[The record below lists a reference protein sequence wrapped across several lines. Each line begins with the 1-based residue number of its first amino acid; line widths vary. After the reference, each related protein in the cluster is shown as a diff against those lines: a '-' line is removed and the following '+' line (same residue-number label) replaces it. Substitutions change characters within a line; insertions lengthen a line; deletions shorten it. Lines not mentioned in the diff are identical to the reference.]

1 MGRHSNDCRFATKQ
15 SLGRSRTRSA
25 PPRTARDKR
34 DRIREVLAFASIAPA
49 EIVADFLPFRGYY
62 TRLFAALVGG
72 RGAPMR
78 SFPKT

>member
-1 MGRHSNDCRFATKQ
+1 
-15 SLGRSRTRSA
+15 
-25 PPRTARDKR
+25 
-34 DRIREVLAFASIAPA
+34 VLAFASIAPA